1 MGRITWPLD
10 GDAGLVF
17 RSAHFAKYFTILS
30 VKFESLCIRPI
41 MSTKADKGDRKR
53 EIEQSPMKKKFRDSA
68 ISSEELDSAIASRIE
83 LAFKE
88 HQSTLNSV
96 VNSAVRD
103 AVDSVLIPALRELRE
118 DILATNKSVRELREE
133 FEAIVT
139 KTKQTRDRV
148 DSVQAAAR
156 EDKRTVTDLKD
167 QLERLTE
174 KMTDMEDRCRRNNV
188 RLVGLPEGMEGPDAA
203 VFLRAN
209 LSKWIP
215 SLRGRDIEIDRA
227 HRVYDGGRGSDRP
240 RTLIFRVLRW
250 HDRSD
255 ILKGAR
261 QAYPVKCAQNNV
273 TLLFFPDFSP
283 ATAIRRKAF
292 GPVLKKMTAL
302 GLQPFLIYP
311 AVIKLRHKGEQ
322 RSFDSPQ
329 KAEDFISSMSQQKS
343 YAAALRGDDG
353 GAAAAVSPVRR
364 EGRDGLDG
372 LGPSC
377 PEGDDSRMAMDAC

>member
-1 MGRITWPLD
+1 
-10 GDAGLVF
+10 
-17 RSAHFAKYFTILS
+17 
-30 VKFESLCIRPI
+30 
-41 MSTKADKGDRKR
+41 MSTKADRGDRKR

-68 ISSEELDSAIASRIE
+68 ISSEDLDNAIANRIE

-103 AVDSVLIPALRELRE
+103 AMDSVLIPALRELRE
-118 DILATNKSVRELREE
+118 DIQATNKSVKELREE
-133 FEAIVT
+133 FEAIAT

-156 EDKRTVTDLKD
+156 EDKRTVTNLKD

-174 KMTDMEDRCRRNNV
+174 KMTDMEDRSRRNNV
-188 RLVGLPEGMEGPDAA
+188 RLVGLPEGMKGPDAA
-203 VFLRAN
+203 SFLRAN

-227 HRVYDGGRGSDRP
+227 HRMYDGGRGSDRP

-250 HDRSD
+250 
-255 ILKGAR
+255 
-261 QAYPVKCAQNNV
+261 NNV

-311 AVIKLRHKGEQ
+311 AVIKLRHKGEE

-343 YAAALRGDDG
+343 YAAALRGDGG
-353 GAAAAVSPVRR
+353 GAAAAVSSVRR
-364 EGRDGLDG
+364 EGRDGRDG

-377 PEGDDSRMAMDAC
+377 PEGDDGRMNMDAC

>member
-1 MGRITWPLD
+1 MSAK
-10 GDAGLVF
+10 AG
-17 RSAHFAKYFTILS
+17 
-30 VKFESLCIRPI
+30 
-41 MSTKADKGDRKR
+41 KGDRKR

-68 ISSEELDSAIASRIE
+68 ISSEDLDNAIASRIE
-83 LAFKE
+83 QAFKE

-103 AVDSVLIPALRELRE
+103 AMDSVLIPALHELRE
-118 DILATNKSVRELREE
+118 DIQATNKSVKELREE
-133 FEAIVT
+133 FEAIAT
-139 KTKQTRDRV
+139 ETKQTRDRV
-148 DSVQAAAR
+148 DSVQTAAR
-156 EDKRTVTDLKD
+156 EDRRTVTDLKN

-174 KMTDMEDRCRRNNV
+174 KMTDMENRCRRNNV
-188 RLVGLPEGMEGPDAA
+188 RLVGLPEGAEGPDAA
-203 VFLRAN
+203 GFLRVN

-227 HRVYDGGRGSDRP
+227 HCVYDGGP

-292 GPVLKKMTAL
+292 GPVLKKMTVL

-322 RSFDSPQ
+322 KSFDSPQ
-329 KAEDFISSMSQQKS
+329 KAEDFISSLSQQQT
-343 YAAALRGDDG
+343 YAAALRGG
-353 GAAAAVSPVRR
+353 GGGTAATISPARW
-364 EGRDGLDG
+364 EELNGRNGH
-372 LGPSC
+372 GPSF
-377 PEGDDSRMAMDAC
+377 PGGEDGRIDMDAC